1 MWPQNTLM
9 ANFEVG
15 VSDLYISYLI
25 WESLSQNNSKIF
37 FKNLEQIKNN
47 PSSFSSKNQKQ
58 QASNKDY
65 WFLYNKSVADK
76 LTFIFVLVATLWSW
90 GGRKGDEMNVTIKDR
105 PPECQS
111 GVCRQLRKILQ

>member
-37 FKNLEQIKNN
+37 LKNLEQIKNN
-47 PSSFSSKNQKQ
+47 PSSFYS
-58 QASNKDY
+58 
-65 WFLYNKSVADK
+65 
-76 LTFIFVLVATLWSW
+76 
-90 GGRKGDEMNVTIKDR
+90 
-105 PPECQS
+105 
-111 GVCRQLRKILQ
+111 

>member
-37 FKNLEQIKNN
+37 FKNLEQINN
-47 PSSFSSKNQKQ
+47 NLSSFYSKNRTTSLK
-58 QASNKDY
+58 
-65 WFLYNKSVADK
+65 
-76 LTFIFVLVATLWSW
+76 
-90 GGRKGDEMNVTIKDR
+90 
-105 PPECQS
+105 
-111 GVCRQLRKILQ
+111 